1 LTCGVGCG
9 WEFNIQVDRQ
19 RTMFNL
25 VDVDPMNPNNFV
37 AGTAI
42 RQQKKDSD

>member
-1 LTCGVGCG
+1 
-9 WEFNIQVDRQ
+9 
-19 RTMFNL
+19 